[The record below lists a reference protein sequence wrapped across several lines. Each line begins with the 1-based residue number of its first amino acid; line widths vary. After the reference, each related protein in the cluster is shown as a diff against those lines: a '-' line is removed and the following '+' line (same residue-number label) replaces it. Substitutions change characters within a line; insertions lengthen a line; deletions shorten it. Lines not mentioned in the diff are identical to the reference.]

1 MANRELVLELGS
13 FQEVLDRCATRLS
26 EEGLYFE
33 TTEDGAVGSE
43 VKFEVRI
50 RDSFSVL
57 RGEGEIV
64 RATDEGVYVRLAY
77 LDQPSLKLLPKLV
90 EHFRRQGV
98 PLLELPEVETAEMEE
113 AEEPPAA
120 AAELSAD
127 DLWPEEE
134 DRPAKSPV
142 VLTLDDL
149 EAEFLSK
156 KGSGLVEED
165 LSAETDVE
173 PFLVDPR
180 DLIADT
186 PENQEAFA
194 PDDIHLNELLTAAEA
209 AGQESNPEAAPELQI
224 DPGLPWLSDEEPEKR
239 SRKDLWLILVLIV
252 LGAALGVAFYFFFL
266 RPGDD
271 SSQVP
276 AEPVEH
282 RARAVPAS
290 SPIVDPAPMA
300 METVQLPPEAQ
311 ADEVVQAKITAAP
324 KPAEPRPRPPEPSAG
339 PLTGVDRVTWNLESG
354 ETVVTFWADGLF
366 VAEQV
371 DDFRVV
377 DGAPREVVRIR
388 GIQRP
393 FAQQQVELDTA
404 HVLRIRVGLHEE
416 SEGAALHFVADLADD
431 DVEIQRTEA
440 VGEQLRV
447 YFSKA
452 G

>member
-1 MANRELVLELGS
+1 MAKRELVLELGS
-13 FQEVLDRCATRLS
+13 FQEVLNSCASRLS
-26 EEGLYFE
+26 EDGLYFE
-33 TTEDGAVGSE
+33 TTEAGAVGSE
-43 VKFEVRI
+43 VAFEVRI
-50 RDSFSVL
+50 RNSFSVL
-57 RGEGEIV
+57 RGAGEIV
-64 RATDEGVYVRLAY
+64 LATDDGVFVRLVY

-90 EHFRRQGV
+90 EHFRRLGV
-98 PLLELPEVETAEMEE
+98 PLLELPEVETAEMEK
-113 AEEPPAA
+113 AEEEHPAA
-120 AAELSAD
+120 AAESSAD

-134 DRPAKSPV
+134 DKAAKSPV
-142 VLTLDDL
+142 GLTLDDL
-149 EAEFLSK
+149 EAEFLTK
-156 KGSGLVEED
+156 KDTGTDEEE
-165 LSAETDVE
+165 LSVDTDVE
-173 PFLVDPR
+173 PLLIDPQ

-186 PENQEAFA
+186 PENQEAFV
-194 PDDIHLNELLTAAEA
+194 PDDIHLNELMTAEEA
-209 AGQESNPEAAPELQI
+209 AGLESIPESAPELQV
-224 DPGLPWLSDEEPEKR
+224 DPGLPWLPDEEPEKR

-276 AEPVEH
+276 AESVEH
-282 RARAVPAS
+282 RARVVPAS

-300 METVQLPPEAQ
+300 VETAQPSPEAQ
-311 ADEVVQAKITAAP
+311 ADEVVEARISAAP
-324 KPAEPRPRPPEPSAG
+324 KPAEPRPPETSAG
-339 PLTGVDRVTWNLESG
+339 PLTGVNRITWDLESG
-354 ETVVTFWADGLF
+354 ETVVTLWADGFF

-388 GIQRP
+388 GIRRP
-393 FAQQQVELDTA
+393 FAQKQVELDTA